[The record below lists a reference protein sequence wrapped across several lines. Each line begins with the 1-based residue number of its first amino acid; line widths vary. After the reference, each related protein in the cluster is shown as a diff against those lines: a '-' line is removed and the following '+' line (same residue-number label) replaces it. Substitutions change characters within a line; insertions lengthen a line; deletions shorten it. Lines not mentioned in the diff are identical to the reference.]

1 MKFEWDPKKAKA
13 NLKKAKDQM
22 RAEYKRSDF
31 ARLERGKFFAEVAK
45 GTAVALLDPPIA
57 KAFPTSAAVNKAL
70 HGLLARTEQ
79 TSRITMRSTG
89 RRVKRGGATR

>member
-1 MKFEWDPKKAKA
+1 MKKT
-13 NLKKAKDQM
+13 KDEM
-22 RAEYKRSDF
+22 RSEYKRSDF
-31 ARLERGKFFAEVAK
+31 ARLERGKFYAEVAK

-57 KAFPTSAAVNKAL
+57 KAFPTSKAVNDAL
-70 HGLLARTEQ
+70 HGLLALTEQ

>member
-1 MKFEWDPKKAKA
+1 M
-13 NLKKAKDQM
+13 KKAKDEM

-57 KAFPTSAAVNKAL
+57 KAFPTSEAVNEAL
-70 HGLLARTEQ
+70 HGLLVLTKQ

-89 RRVKRGGATR
+89 RRVKRGGAAR

>member
-1 MKFEWDPKKAKA
+1 M
-13 NLKKAKDQM
+13 KKAKDEM

-57 KAFPTSAAVNKAL
+57 KAFPTSEAVNEAL
-70 HGLLARTEQ
+70 HGLLALTEQ

-89 RRVKRGGATR
+89 RRVKRGGAAR